1 MKAQKLRGREEI
13 ISALIASIFVLAT
26 LLISAPLAQAVP
38 ITIEI
43 SGEVT
48 SASGSALH
56 GTIYEGVTFT
66 GTYTYDTSTPNTS
79 GVDFS
84 GKYVHDAPYG
94 ITLSLG
100 GYEFKTTS
108 DHIGQFKV
116 TIVNAVVNDDTY
128 GIISTENTL
137 VNGATVEYIFWE
149 LSRPGST
156 ITPIVLPIKAPI
168 LTDWD
173 YNVLGIYGTGDL
185 GDLYIKGTVTQ
196 AVPEPLTGILMV
208 MGVLF
213 FRRRRKTIKAQKPR
227 GRKEYLSDR
236 FVTFLVF
243 TTLLLP
249 APLAQ
254 AVPITIEISGEV
266 TSASGTGLPDTIYAG
281 VTFTGTYTY
290 DSATPNTSDFGNIGR
305 YVHNSPYGIEVL
317 IGGFEFMT
325 ELNHIGQFEVAIT
338 DGGSNYDWYRIISNE
353 NAPVDGITVE
363 SISWE
368 LGGPPS
374 TISSIALPTSAPEIT
389 DWTINVLEIS
399 GPNLFIQG
407 KVTQAVP
414 EPFTCVLMVMGVLFF
429 RRRR

>member
-48 SASGSALH
+48 SASGS
-56 GTIYEGVTFT
+56 
-66 GTYTYDTSTPNTS
+66 
-79 GVDFS
+79 
-84 GKYVHDAPYG
+84 
-94 ITLSLG
+94 
-100 GYEFKTTS
+100 
-108 DHIGQFKV
+108 
-116 TIVNAVVNDDTY
+116 
-128 GIISTENTL
+128 
-137 VNGATVEYIFWE
+137 
-149 LSRPGST
+149 
-156 ITPIVLPIKAPI
+156 
-168 LTDWD
+168 
-173 YNVLGIYGTGDL
+173 
-185 GDLYIKGTVTQ
+185 
-196 AVPEPLTGILMV
+196 
-208 MGVLF
+208 
-213 FRRRRKTIKAQKPR
+213 
-227 GRKEYLSDR
+227 
-236 FVTFLVF
+236 
-243 TTLLLP
+243 
-249 APLAQ
+249 
-254 AVPITIEISGEV
+254 
-266 TSASGTGLPDTIYAG
+266 GLPSTIYAG

-338 DGGSNYDWYRIISNE
+338 DGGSNYDWYRIMSNE